1 MNMMNILLVED
12 DPDDVELLLE
22 ALHDNDV
29 KFRIESIKE
38 GDKVLPY
45 LQMCKIFPDIIIL
58 DLNLPKMH
66 GREVLISLKSSTF
79 SHIPIVILTTSSS
92 KEDKEFCLKSGA
104 DKFLSKPSTVEGF
117 NQTVLAIT
125 QIAHQHVEKNLSR

>member
-1 MNMMNILLVED
+1 MNLLNILLVED

-29 KFRIESIKE
+29 EFVLEAIKE

-45 LQMCKIFPDIIIL
+45 LEMCNNFPDIIIL

-66 GREVLISLKSSTF
+66 GREVLISLKASRF
-79 SHIPIVILTTSSS
+79 NHIPVVILTTSSS
-92 KEDKEFCLKSGA
+92 KEDMDFCIKSGA
-104 DKFLSKPSTVEGF
+104 DKFLSKPATVDGF
-117 NQTVLAIT
+117 NQTVMAIT
-125 QIAHQHVEKNLSR
+125 HIASQHAERS